1 MLELEKETQNK
12 NNKYISIPKDIYI
25 KLIRLGLYDPSGV
38 RDDNAGKSNYS
49 KHFIQPWSIWLD
61 YPELTPFDCDII
73 KRVLRTKD
81 ETNLTKDKARL
92 LDYKKII
99 HICAER
105 MRQIETKNKIK

>member
-1 MLELEKETQNK
+1 MLELEKETQN
-12 NNKYISIPKDIYI
+12 NKYISIPKNIYI
-25 KLIRLGLYDPSGV
+25 KLICLGLYDPSGI

-73 KRVLRTKD
+73 KRILRTKD
-81 ETNLTKDKARL
+81 EANLTKDEARL

-105 MRQIETKNKIK
+105 IRQIGTKNTIK